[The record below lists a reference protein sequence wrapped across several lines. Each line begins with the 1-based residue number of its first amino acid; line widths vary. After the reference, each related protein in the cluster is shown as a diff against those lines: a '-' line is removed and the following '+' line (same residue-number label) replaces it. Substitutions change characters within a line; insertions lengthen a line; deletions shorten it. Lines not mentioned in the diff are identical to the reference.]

1 MAPGAGMGEF
11 MAQAQRLQA
20 KIAEIQNKLK
30 ETVVEGQAGG
40 GLVKAKM
47 NGHHDVIRIII
58 DTGAVDPEDRELLE
72 DLLVAAIADAR
83 VKADEMIRV
92 EMARA
97 AQEAGIPPA
106 IAEQMMSG
114 GL

>member
-1 MAPGAGMGEF
+1 MGGF

-20 KIAEIQNKLK
+20 KIAEIQQKLR
-30 ETVVEGQAGG
+30 ETVVEGRAGG

-47 NGHHDVIRIII
+47 NGHHDVIRVIIE
-58 DTGAVDPEDRELLE
+58 TGAVDPDDYELLE
-72 DLLVAAIADAR
+72 DLIVAAITDAR
-83 VKADEMIRV
+83 VKADEMVRD

-97 AQEAGIPPA
+97 AQEVGIPPA
-106 IAEQMMSG
+106 IAEQMMGG